1 MVFGHTPTYNY
12 NFESPMEVWNAGSW
26 IGIDCGCMYPEE
38 GDLWSGAN
46 GRLACLRLDDMMVFY
61 SEENYPEEDNEDEQE
76 AESTSS

>member
-1 MVFGHTPTYNY
+1 
-12 NFESPMEVWNAGSW
+12 
-26 IGIDCGCMYPEE
+26 MYPEE